1 MDRRCTN
8 CERPF
13 ASQDLAKDV
22 SKSMEGERKRLGL
35 DGVLFR
41 YYTCP
46 SCGQADIFVD
56 VATVPGETAEDFE
69 SRRRDLEETV
79 RGLRAERVEVVLNDK
94 RLRDI
99 G

>member
-13 ASQDLAKDV
+13 TAQDLAKDV
-22 SKSMEGERKRLGL
+22 SKSMEGERKRSGL
-35 DGVLFR
+35 EGVHFR
-41 YYTCP
+41 YYSCP
-46 SCGQADIFVD
+46 ACGQADIFVD
-56 VATVPGETAEDFE
+56 VAPLSAETAEDFQ
-69 SRRRDLEETV
+69 SRRRELEETV
-79 RGLRAERVEVVLNDK
+79 RGLRAERVEVVFNDK